1 MRESPAPRRLILLS
15 LLLVVGGLPLSM
27 VFATAVR
34 AQEQPLVAAASDLQF
49 ALEEVAQRF
58 ESETGQELRLSF
70 GSSGNFARQIRQG
83 AGFDLFL
90 SADEAYV
97 EMLVREGLTRDEGV
111 LYALGR
117 LVMIV
122 PQTSRLKA
130 DEQLDDLE
138 QALEEGRVRRFAI
151 ANPEHAPY
159 GDRAA
164 EALRHRGLWE
174 ALQPALIL
182 GENVSQAAQFAVSG
196 NAEGGLIAYSL
207 ARSTALADKG
217 DYALVPESWHS
228 PLRQRMVLLKDAGPG
243 AERFYEYLQES
254 EARAI
259 LRDYGFVLP
268 EDARPGEDAAGE
280 DAGNQGG

>member
-1 MRESPAPRRLILLS
+1 MRETPARRRLS
-15 LLLVVGGLPLSM
+15 LLFLGGLM
-27 VFATAVR
+27 AGAMFVTAVR

-97 EMLVREGLTRDEGV
+97 EMLVREGLTRGEGV

-122 PQTSRLKA
+122 PKTSRLEA

-138 QALEEGRVRRFAI
+138 RALAEGRVRRFAI

-174 ALQPALIL
+174 ALQPVLIL

-207 ARSTALADKG
+207 VRSTALADKG

-228 PLRQRMVLLKDAGPG
+228 PLRQRMVLLKDAGPV
-243 AERFYEYLQES
+243 AERFYEYLQQS

-268 EDARPGEDAAGE
+268 EDARLGE
-280 DAGNQGG
+280 DAGDQGG